1 MPPTKKVSTGAERQ
15 KALRDRMTQM
25 GMTIPRIYMTEG
37 EQGLVREFLRHHR
50 AEGTDQL
57 IGGMDTQAMSQKWTT
72 QRLFDALQDH
82 ANNQPQFSRVWLQ
95 ATPSSIE
102 LALAS
107 YGEQPVHLVV
117 TEYEIRMTTPL
128 CEQRAVRD
136 PLRFNETCLRL
147 GPNMPL
153 SNVGLVGSHYILFG
167 QLSVRSPLANI
178 VEELDVMGRNVI
190 DAQAELSDLI
200 G

>member
-1 MPPTKKVSTGAERQ
+1 
-15 KALRDRMTQM
+15 M

-50 AEGTDQL
+50 NERTDRL
-57 IGGMDTQAMSQKWTT
+57 VGGMDVQAMSQKWTT
-72 QRLFDALQDH
+72 QRLFDALQEH
-82 ANNQPQFSRVWLQ
+82 ATSTQQFSRTWLQ
-95 ATPSSIE
+95 ATPASIE
-102 LALAS
+102 LALAT
-107 YGEQPVHLVV
+107 YADQPVHLVV
-117 TEYEIRMTTPL
+117 IEYEIRMTTPL
-128 CEQRAVRD
+128 CEQRAVND
-136 PLRFNETCLRL
+136 SLRFNEACLRL

-167 QLSVRSPLANI
+167 QLSAHSPLANI

-190 DAQAELSDLI
+190 DAQGQLSHLI

>member
-1 MPPTKKVSTGAERQ
+1 MPPTKQVSTGAMRQ
-15 KALRDRMTQM
+15 KAFRDRMTRM

-37 EQGLVREFLRHHR
+37 EQGLVREFLRHQR
-50 AEGTDQL
+50 NERTDRL
-57 IGGMDTQAMSQKWTT
+57 IGGMDLQAMSQKWTT
-72 QRLFDALQDH
+72 QRLFDALQEH
-82 ANNQPQFSRVWLQ
+82 ASNQQQLSRVWLQ
-95 ATPSSIE
+95 ATTASIE

-107 YGEQPVHLVV
+107 YGDQPVHVVV
-117 TEYEIRMTTPL
+117 TDYEIRMTTPL
-128 CEQRAVRD
+128 CDQRMVHDA
-136 PLRFNETCLRL
+136 LRLNEACLRL

-167 QLSVRSPLANI
+167 QLSAHSPLANI
-178 VEELDVMGRNVI
+178 VEELDVMGQNVI

>member
-37 EQGLVREFLRHHR
+37 EQGLVREFLQHHR
-50 AEGTDQL
+50 TERTDQL
-57 IGGMDTQAMSQKWTT
+57 IGGMDLQAMSQKWTT
-72 QRLFDALQDH
+72 QRLFDALQEH
-82 ANNQPQFSRVWLQ
+82 ANNLQQFSRVWLQ

-107 YGEQPVHLVV
+107 YGDQPVHLVV

-128 CEQRAVRD
+128 CEQRTVRD
-136 PLRFNETCLRL
+136 PLRFNEACLRL

-190 DAQAELSDLI
+190 DAQAGLSDLI

>member
-37 EQGLVREFLRHHR
+37 EQGLVREFLQHHR
-50 AEGTDQL
+50 TERTDQL
-57 IGGMDTQAMSQKWTT
+57 IGGMDLQAMSQKWTT
-72 QRLFDALQDH
+72 QRLFDALQEH
-82 ANNQPQFSRVWLQ
+82 ANNQQQFSQVWLQ

-107 YGEQPVHLVV
+107 YGDQPVHLVV

-128 CEQRAVRD
+128 CDQRTVRD
-136 PLRFNETCLRL
+136 PLRFNEACLRL

-190 DAQAELSDLI
+190 DAQAGLSDLI

>member
-1 MPPTKKVSTGAERQ
+1 
-15 KALRDRMTQM
+15 M

-50 AEGTDQL
+50 NGRTDRL
-57 IGGMDTQAMSQKWTT
+57 IGGMDLQAMSHKWTT
-72 QRLFDALQDH
+72 QRLFDALQEH
-82 ANNQPQFSRVWLQ
+82 ASHQPQFSGAWLQ
-95 ATPSSIE
+95 ATPASIE
-102 LALAS
+102 ITLAS
-107 YGEQPVHLVV
+107 YGDQPVHLVV
-117 TEYEIRMTTPL
+117 TEFEIRMTTPL
-128 CEQRAVRD
+128 CEQRMVKDA
-136 PLRFNETCLRL
+136 LGFNEACLRL

-167 QLSVRSPLANI
+167 QLSVHSPLANV

-190 DAQAELSDLI
+190 DVQAGLSHLI

>member
-37 EQGLVREFLRHHR
+37 EQGLVREFLQHHR
-50 AEGTDQL
+50 TERTDQL
-57 IGGMDTQAMSQKWTT
+57 IGGMDLQAMSQKWTT
-72 QRLFDALQDH
+72 QRLFDALQEH
-82 ANNQPQFSRVWLQ
+82 ANNQQQFSRVWLQ

-102 LALAS
+102 LTLAS
-107 YGEQPVHLVV
+107 YGDQPVHLVV

-128 CEQRAVRD
+128 CEQRTVRD
-136 PLRFNETCLRL
+136 PLRFNEACLRL

-190 DAQAELSDLI
+190 DAQAGLSDLI

>member
-37 EQGLVREFLRHHR
+37 EQGLVREFLQHHR
-50 AEGTDQL
+50 TERTDQL
-57 IGGMDTQAMSQKWTT
+57 IGGMDLQAMSQKWTT
-72 QRLFDALQDH
+72 QRLFDALQEH
-82 ANNQPQFSRVWLQ
+82 ANNQQQFSRVWLQ

-107 YGEQPVHLVV
+107 YGDQPVHLVV

-128 CEQRAVRD
+128 CDQRTVRD
-136 PLRFNETCLRL
+136 PLRFNEACLRL

-190 DAQAELSDLI
+190 DAQAGLSDLI

>member
-15 KALRDRMTQM
+15 KALRDRMTQV

-37 EQGLVREFLRHHR
+37 EQGLVREFLQHHR
-50 AEGTDQL
+50 TERTDQL
-57 IGGMDTQAMSQKWTT
+57 IGGMDLQAMSQKWTT
-72 QRLFDALQDH
+72 QRLFDALQEH
-82 ANNQPQFSRVWLQ
+82 ANNQQQFSRVWLQ

-107 YGEQPVHLVV
+107 YGDQPVHLVV

-128 CEQRAVRD
+128 CDQRTVRD
-136 PLRFNETCLRL
+136 PLRFNEACLRL

-190 DAQAELSDLI
+190 DAQAGLSDLI

>member
-1 MPPTKKVSTGAERQ
+1 
-15 KALRDRMTQM
+15 M

-37 EQGLVREFLRHHR
+37 EQGLVREFLQHHR
-50 AEGTDQL
+50 TERTDQL
-57 IGGMDTQAMSQKWTT
+57 IGGMDLQAMSQKWTT
-72 QRLFDALQDH
+72 QRLFDALQEH
-82 ANNQPQFSRVWLQ
+82 ANNQQQFSRVWLQ

-107 YGEQPVHLVV
+107 YGDQPVHLVV

-128 CEQRAVRD
+128 CEQRTVRD
-136 PLRFNETCLRL
+136 PLRFNEACLRL

-190 DAQAELSDLI
+190 DAQAGLSDLI

>member
-1 MPPTKKVSTGAERQ
+1 MPPTKQVNAGAKRQ
-15 KALRDRMTQM
+15 KAFRDRMTRM

-37 EQGLVREFLRHHR
+37 EQEQVREFLRHHR
-50 AEGTDQL
+50 NERTARL
-57 IGGMDTQAMSQKWTT
+57 IGGMDLQVMSQKWTT
-72 QRLFDALQDH
+72 QRLFDALQEH
-82 ANNQPQFSRVWLQ
+82 ASSQQLCSRVWLQ
-95 ATPSSIE
+95 ATPASIE
-102 LALAS
+102 LALAN
-107 YGEQPVHLVV
+107 YGDQPVHLVV

-128 CEQRAVRD
+128 CHQRMVLD
-136 PLRFNETCLRL
+136 PLRFNEACLRL

-167 QLSVRSPLANI
+167 QLSTHSALANI

-190 DAQAELSDLI
+190 DAQAGLSHLI

>member
-37 EQGLVREFLRHHR
+37 EQGLVREFLQHHR
-50 AEGTDQL
+50 TERTDQL
-57 IGGMDTQAMSQKWTT
+57 IGGMDLQAMSQKWTT
-72 QRLFDALQDH
+72 QRLFDALQEH
-82 ANNQPQFSRVWLQ
+82 ANNQQQFSRVWLQ

-107 YGEQPVHLVV
+107 YGDQPVHLVV

-128 CEQRAVRD
+128 CEQRTVRD
-136 PLRFNETCLRL
+136 PLRFNEACLRL

-190 DAQAELSDLI
+190 DAQAGLSDLI

>member
-1 MPPTKKVSTGAERQ
+1 MLPTKQVSTGAERQ
-15 KALRDRMTQM
+15 KAFRDRMTRM

-50 AEGTDQL
+50 NERTDRL
-57 IGGMDTQAMSQKWTT
+57 VGGMDVRAMSQKWTT
-72 QRLFDALQDH
+72 QRLFDALKEH
-82 ANNQPQFSRVWLQ
+82 ATSTQQFSRTWLQ
-95 ATPSSIE
+95 ATPASIE
-102 LALAS
+102 LALAT
-107 YGEQPVHLVV
+107 YADQPVHLVV

-128 CEQRAVRD
+128 CEQRAVND
-136 PLRFNETCLRL
+136 PLRFNEACLRL

-153 SNVGLVGSHYILFG
+153 SNVGLVGSQYILFG
-167 QLSVRSPLANI
+167 QLSAHSPLANI

-190 DAQAELSDLI
+190 DAQGQLSHLI